1 MRASARAC
9 GWIGVG
15 KGGEGREGNGMRM
28 TRNESRMTMTM
39 AMAMTT
45 IDALLDAVRTSDL
58 HTRPSIHS
66 SPSPSPCPC
75 PNPYPCPCP
84 WPCPTCPVLPALP
97 YLPCPTCPTL
107 PALPCHACHPS
118 PSKVHSYINN
128 PPSSSN
134 TTPPQP
140 FHRHQP
146 TIPSSPVPTPGPRR
160 LDSQIHLTVKGN
172 GITEGNGKVRE
183 GKCEGRRGKG
193 DVK

>member
-1 MRASARAC
+1 MPSAHPTC
-9 GWIGVG
+9 IH
-15 KGGEGREGNGMRM
+15 
-28 TRNESRMTMTM
+28 
-39 AMAMTT
+39 
-45 IDALLDAVRTSDL
+45 ALPYIHL
-58 HTRPSIHS
+58 HLHLPVLVPIHI
-66 SPSPSPCPC
+66 PVPVPA
-75 PNPYPCPCP
+75 PCP

-193 DVK
+193 DVKYGTDTSIHLKSGVGSRGSGEGRGEERRGGEGATSWGVDACM